1 MAEAVY
7 VLSAAASA
15 VCVLLLWR
23 GWQRSG
29 ARLLLWTA
37 ICFLGFTVNNV
48 VLLLDETVWQDVADL
63 RWLRHGSALAGSAVL
78 LGGLI
83 WDGGKQR

>member
-1 MAEAVY
+1 MAEIVY
-7 VLSAAASA
+7 VLSAVTSA
-15 VCVLLLWR
+15 ICLALLWR
-23 GWQRSG
+23 GWRRSG

-37 ICFLGFTVNNV
+37 LCFVGFTVNNV

-63 RWLRHGSALAGSAVL
+63 RWLRHGSALVGALVL

-83 WDGGKQR
+83 WDSGRQR